1 MSQLLVV
8 ETARVK
14 PRSRKRG
21 RWARRARFVFI
32 TVFTLFALFPL
43 LTVVLYAFRPST
55 ALVSGGSQGFSFTLA
70 NFRYVFSQTEMLLF
84 LRNSVIVSCSTALVA
99 VIVGAPAGY
108 VLSRSRHKLLSIYS
122 VILFVVQGL
131 PVVVFLIP
139 LFLLYVHLGLQN
151 SLQGVVVAYVAI
163 SVPFAIWMMR
173 SYFDSIPVEIEE
185 ASWVDGCSVVSAFV
199 RVILP
204 NAGPGILAAAI
215 FSFLV
220 AWNDYIIADVMLR
233 STSVTTMGIGLE
245 SLFTQYSAA
254 WGAIMASSLLM
265 MAPPLIVFA
274 IFNRYFSLGGVAG
287 SLGGS

>member
-1 MSQLLVV
+1 MFIAIFTLVV
-8 ETARVK
+8 
-14 PRSRKRG
+14 
-21 RWARRARFVFI
+21 
-32 TVFTLFALFPL
+32 LFPL
-43 LTVVLYAFRPST
+43 LTVILYAFQPGT
-55 ALVSGGSQGFSFTLA
+55 ALVSGSSQAFSFTLA
-70 NFRYVFSQTEMLLF
+70 NFQYVFTQTDMILF
-84 LRNSVIVSCSTALVA
+84 LRNSAIVSCATAFVA
-99 VIVGAPAGY
+99 VAIGAPAGY
-108 VLSRSRHKLLSIYS
+108 VLSRSRNKLLSIYS
-122 VILFVVQGL
+122 VALFVVQGL

-139 LFLLYVHLGLQN
+139 LFLLYTHLGLQN
-151 SLQGVVVAYVAI
+151 SLQGVVIAYVAI

-185 ASWVDGCSVVSAFV
+185 ASWVDGCSVVGAFL

-204 NAGPGILAAAI
+204 NSGPGILAAGI

-220 AWNDYIIADVMLR
+220 AWNDFIIADVMLR

-265 MAPPLIVFA
+265 MAPPLIVSA

-287 SLGGS
+287 SLGGT